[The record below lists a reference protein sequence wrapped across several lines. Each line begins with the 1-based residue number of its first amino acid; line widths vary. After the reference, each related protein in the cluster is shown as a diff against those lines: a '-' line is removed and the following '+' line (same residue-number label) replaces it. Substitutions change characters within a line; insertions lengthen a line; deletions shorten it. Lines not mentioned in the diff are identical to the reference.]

1 MLKMR
6 GIMNDEQKFECT
18 KIRNGFLKKSKF
30 SILDG
35 GIGLFGDAVVVGEK
49 HKEAA
54 DFLKNKL
61 LSATSVHSALS
72 HCHKA
77 EDLYD
82 VQVWDSSDFDIHKII
97 D

>member
-6 GIMNDEQKFECT
+6 GIMSDEQKSECIR
-18 KIRNGFLKKSKF
+18 IRNEFLKNSKF

-35 GIGLFGDAVVVGEK
+35 GIGLFGDAIIVGEK
-49 HKEAA
+49 HKDAA

-61 LSATSVHSALS
+61 LSATNVHSALN
-72 HCHKA
+72 HCNKA

-82 VQVWDSSDFDIHKII
+82 VQVWDSSDFDIHEII